1 MIFNQFRFPR
11 PIIVPRR
18 VHRVQ
23 PITIYGNNDTVITGG
38 GTGPAG
44 PPGPPGPAGP
54 PGIQGNVGPQGPAG
68 NVSPV
73 SVTMVTSSPFFANTS
88 QYMLSVDD
96 PSGFA
101 NVILPASVTGTV
113 FLVKDDSG
121 DALNNPIRIT
131 ANGSQIDG
139 SATGIINSDYG
150 SLTFIYNGTQWNV
163 V

>member
-1 MIFNQFRFPR
+1 MIFNHFRFPR
-11 PIIVPRR
+11 QRIVPRR

-38 GTGPAG
+38 GI
-44 PPGPPGPAGP
+44 GPPGPAGP

-73 SVTMVTSSPFFANTS
+73 ATTIVTSSPYFVTPTNYF
-88 QYMLSVDD
+88 LSVND

-101 NVILPASVTGTV
+101 NVVLPASATGTV
-113 FLVKDDSG
+113 FIVKDDSG

-131 ANGSQIDG
+131 ANGAQIDG
-139 SATGIINSDYG
+139 ASTGIINSDYG

>member
-1 MIFNQFRFPR
+1 
-11 PIIVPRR
+11 
-18 VHRVQ
+18 VQ
-23 PITIYGNNDTVITGG
+23 PLVIYGNNDTVYAGG
-38 GTGPAG
+38 SPGPAG
-44 PPGPPGPAGP
+44 PPGPPGP

-73 SVTMVTSSPFFANTS
+73 ATTIVTSSPYFVTPTNYF
-88 QYMLSVDD
+88 LSVND

-113 FLVKDDSG
+113 FIVKDDSG

-131 ANGSQIDG
+131 ANGAQIDG
-139 SATGIINSDYG
+139 STTGIINSDYG